1 MRAAVASGMN
11 LAAWIVSGLLAATFL
26 TAGTLKSTQPL
37 DKLRPQMG
45 WVDDIS
51 LPTLRVIAVSELLG
65 ALGLI
70 LPKLLDVVDDRAGV
84 EGTLTGLA
92 ATGLA
97 LIQVLAIPV
106 HLRRGEA
113 SKTPINLVL
122 ALLAAFV
129 AAARFGWL

>member
-1 MRAAVASGMN
+1 MN
-11 LAAWIVSGLLAATFL
+11 LAVWIVSGLLAAAFVM
-26 TAGTLKSTQPL
+26 AGLLKSTQPVA
-37 DKLRPQMG
+37 KLREQMG

-51 LPTLRVIAVSELLG
+51 VGTLRFIGVAELLG

-92 ATGLA
+92 ATGLLA
-97 LIQVLAIPV
+97 IQVLALPV
-106 HLRRGEA
+106 HARRGE
-113 SKTPINLVL
+113 SK
-122 ALLAAFV
+122 LLPVNMLLGAVAGFV

>member
-1 MRAAVASGMN
+1 MN
-11 LAAWIVSGLLAATFL
+11 LAAWIVSGLLAATYLMAGFL
-26 TAGTLKSTQPL
+26 KTTRSP

-51 LPTLRVIAVSELLG
+51 LPTLRLIGISELLG
-65 ALGLI
+65 AAGLI
-70 LPKLLDVVDDRAGV
+70 LPKLTGIVDDRAGV

-92 ATGLA
+92 ATGLVA
-97 LIQVLAIPV
+97 IQVLALPV
-106 HLRRGEA
+106 HWRRGEKDA
-113 SKTPINLVL
+113 VPVNVVL